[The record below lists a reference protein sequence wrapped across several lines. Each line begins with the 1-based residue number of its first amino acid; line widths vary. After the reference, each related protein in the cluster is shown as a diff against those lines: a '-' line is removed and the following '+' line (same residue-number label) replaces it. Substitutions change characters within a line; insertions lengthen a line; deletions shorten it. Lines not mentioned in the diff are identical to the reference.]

1 LKCGKCQHNWFF
13 KNPNA
18 QEPSV
23 KAKIEIT
30 EPAYKPK
37 TVHHAAKKV
46 VKKNLWQRVSIM
58 HMIAASIVLAISLL
72 GISFL
77 AFKSALISKAPSL
90 EAVYSAIGYETIDG
104 IKIKNVKVDKQ
115 GEARETVYIV
125 TADIVNTS
133 DAEKKLPFISVYAY
147 GADGKVLKQW
157 PPETDESVIL
167 KPGDSLPYGR
177 KVAVSLGEVSKIKIE
192 LGSSLELSL
201 RN

>member
-1 LKCGKCQHNWFF
+1 
-13 KNPNA
+13 
-18 QEPSV
+18 
-23 KAKIEIT
+23 
-30 EPAYKPK
+30 
-37 TVHHAAKKV
+37 
-46 VKKNLWQRVSIM
+46 M
-58 HMIAASIVLAISLL
+58 
-72 GISFL
+72 
-77 AFKSALISKAPSL
+77 
-90 EAVYSAIGYETIDG
+90 
-104 IKIKNVKVDKQ
+104 DKQ